1 MQKPSLHRYPKTLVC
16 FNLFVLLQFAG
27 AHAQQTDLLVR
38 ALDRNGKATAL
49 YEKLVVVSGVATLSA
64 TPDGAGEPIEPW
76 AIFFHL
82 KSNAGS
88 AAPVNGKL
96 RVGDSSGN
104 PVGWIDAKHLKT
116 WNTRFILDPIEP
128 QRNRKFVVQLNGGGR
143 AEQNATPEGKRRY
156 ALILDPPKEE
166 KGDDTQYPIVV
177 YAGNVQ
183 GAGEQGTLA
192 RQRNELSSVKLEI
205 MFVIES
211 SDFMFY
217 ENKDENKSTI
227 DYIKSSIRGV
237 IADLR
242 QDEEVRNAV
251 RLGFA
256 EYKDN
261 VPRASFTSRL
271 TCDLTENYDQFSES
285 LDRMAPSKLDDD
297 WPDDII
303 SGLNEAVTNAT
314 WSENSVKHIILLGM
328 ASSQLNEKGLNPP
341 QSGEN
346 SILEKLASSKKDKGY
361 NKTGLTISRLISKGR
376 PQGGSSRVRSAKM
389 FHALHFGKDIF
400 MNAEIEDPEKARQEI
415 EQINSKVDE
424 FSESDLIEVLN
435 DAQLGPLVL
444 GCYRIRL
451 IEHQRKLAL
460 KQYQTIAKNNDE
472 ADGLFLSVE
481 PNSKATQ
488 QAVGS
493 LSQKIKGTFDL
504 LKKAR
509 DGQGMPSQNRNNNEI
524 SQPLFTLV
532 GAAAE
537 KFKDQPVIEGTATT
551 RNENGRQISVKKVM
565 ISRQELRRLRSTM
578 DSLHTKFRN
587 KTSKADRQDVGSILT
602 TMKEIIAETSAGQ
615 KMNAKTK
622 LKDLITDLPLRTA
635 ALDTSAADLA
645 LMSTD
650 SFKEWLDRIESAV
663 FRIDDLLNAEQD
675 WLTLSDQAVNDE
687 FTFLRLSEL
696 P

>member
-1 MQKPSLHRYPKTLVC
+1 MQKSHLHQHKYIPSLVC
-16 FNLFVLLQFAG
+16 LIVFLQMAD
-27 AHAQQTDLLVR
+27 ARAQRTELLVR
-38 ALDRNGKATAL
+38 ALDRNGKETAL

-64 TPDGAGEPIEPW
+64 TPTGTGEPIEPW

-82 KSNAGS
+82 KSNDGS

-96 RVGDSSGN
+96 RVGDSAGN

-183 GAGEQGTLA
+183 GAEEQGALA

-211 SDFMFY
+211 SDFMFLK
-217 ENKDENKSTI
+217 NKNEDKSTL

-237 IADLR
+237 ISDLH
-242 QDEEVRNAV
+242 QDDEIRNAV

-256 EYKDN
+256 EYKDT
-261 VPRASFTSRL
+261 VPKASFTSRL
-271 TCDLTENYDQFSES
+271 TCDLTDNFDQFSHS
-285 LDRMAPSKLDDD
+285 LDKMSASKLKDD
-297 WPDDII
+297 WPDDVI
-303 SGLNEAVTNAT
+303 SGLNEAVSNAS
-314 WSENSVKHIILLGM
+314 WSENSVKHIVLLGKT
-328 ASSQLNEKGLNPP
+328 SCQLNEKGQNPP
-341 QSGEN
+341 QTGTNDS
-346 SILEKLASSKKDKGY
+346 LESLMSEFTDKGY
-361 NKTGLTISRLISKGR
+361 NKTGLSISRMIAKGR

-389 FHALHFGKDIF
+389 FHALHFDRDFYK
-400 MNAEIEDPEKARQEI
+400 EIDEPDKLREAIDKIEEI
-415 EQINSKVDE
+415 IRPLSREE
-424 FSESDLIEVLN
+424 LLEVLKA
-435 DAQLGPLVL
+435 DG
-444 GCYRIRL
+444 I
-451 IEHQRKLAL
+451 IEIIQGYHTIKVIDYQRKLAL
-460 KQYQTIAKNNDE
+460 SQYQTISKNNDE
-472 ADGLFLSVE
+472 ADGLFMEVE

-488 QAVGS
+488 QAIGL

-509 DGQGMPSQNRNNNEI
+509 DGQGMPSQNQNNNEI

-565 ISRQELRRLRSTM
+565 VSRQELRRLRSTM

-615 KMNAKTK
+615 KMNA
-622 LKDLITDLPLRTA
+622 
-635 ALDTSAADLA
+635 
-645 LMSTD
+645 
-650 SFKEWLDRIESAV
+650 
-663 FRIDDLLNAEQD
+663 
-675 WLTLSDQAVNDE
+675 
-687 FTFLRLSEL
+687 
-696 P
+696 

>member
-183 GAGEQGTLA
+183 GTGEQGALA

-211 SDFMFY
+211 SDFMFLK
-217 ENKDENKSTI
+217 NKEEGKSRL
-227 DYIKSSIRGV
+227 DYIKGSIRGM
-237 IADLR
+237 IDNLR
-242 QDEEVRNAV
+242 KDEEIRNAV

-256 EYKDN
+256 EYKDS

-271 TCDLTENYDQFSES
+271 TCDLTDDYDQFSRS
-285 LDRMAPSKLDDD
+285 LDRMSASELKDD
-297 WPDDII
+297 WPDDVI
-303 SGLNEAVTNAT
+303 SGLNEAVTNAS
-314 WSENSVKHIILLGM
+314 WSENSVKHIILLGKT
-328 ASSQLNEKGLNPP
+328 SCQLSEKGQNPP
-341 QSGEN
+341 ESG
-346 SILEKLASSKKDKGY
+346 ASGKVEDLISELTDKGY
-361 NKTGLTISRLISKGR
+361 NKTGLSISRLIAKGR
-376 PQGGSSRVRSAKM
+376 PQGGSSRIRSAKM
-389 FHALHFGKDIF
+389 FHALHFDEDIY
-400 MNAEIEDPEKARQEI
+400 EKIDNPDELREAV
-415 EQINSKVDE
+415 NKVDDIIRTITRE
-424 FSESDLIEVLN
+424 
-435 DAQLGPLVL
+435 QLLEALQDEQASFVIKMFHAL
-444 GCYRIRL
+444 KVID
-451 IEHQRKLAL
+451 HQRKLAL
-460 KQYQTIAKNNDE
+460 SQYQEIAKNNGE
-472 ADGLFLSVE
+472 ADGLFMPVK
-481 PNSKATQ
+481 PTSKAAQ
-488 QAVGS
+488 QAVES
-493 LSQKIKGTFDL
+493 LSQKIKNTFDL

>member
-1 MQKPSLHRYPKTLVC
+1 MQKSYLHQYKNILI
-16 FNLFVLLQFAG
+16 LFCLIVFHQLPEAR
-27 AHAQQTDLLVR
+27 AQRTELLVR
-38 ALDRNGKATAL
+38 ALDGNGQETAL

-64 TPDGAGEPIEPW
+64 TPTSTGEPIEPW

-82 KSNAGS
+82 KSNDGS
-88 AAPVNGKL
+88 AAPVNGKS
-96 RVGDSSGN
+96 RVGDSAGN

-128 QRNRKFVVQLNGGGR
+128 QRNRKFVIQLNGGGR

-183 GAGEQGTLA
+183 GAGEQGALA

-211 SDFMFY
+211 SDFMFI
-217 ENKDENKSTI
+217 ENKDEGKSRL
-227 DYIKSSIRGV
+227 DYIKDSIRGL

-242 QDEEVRNAV
+242 QDEGISKAV

-256 EYKDN
+256 EYKDS
-261 VPRASFTSRL
+261 VPKASFTSRL
-271 TCDLTENYDQFSES
+271 TCDLTDDYQQFSRS
-285 LDRMAPSKLDDD
+285 LDQMSASKLKDD
-297 WPDDII
+297 WPDDVI
-303 SGLNEAVTNAT
+303 SGLNEAVTNAS
-314 WSENSVKHIILLGM
+314 WSENSVKHIVLLGK
-328 ASSQLNEKGLNPP
+328 ASCQLNEIGDNPP

-346 SILEKLASSKKDKGY
+346 NSLEKLVGAKIDKGY
-361 NKTGLTISRLISKGR
+361 NKTGLSITRLIAKGR

-389 FHALHFGKDIF
+389 FHALHFDKDIF
-400 MNAEIEDPEKARQEI
+400 KDGEIENPEETRK
-415 EQINSKVDE
+415 QINTINSTVDN
-424 FSESDLIEVLN
+424 FSEAELLQVLGEPE
-435 DAQLGPLVL
+435 LGPVVIV
-444 GCYRIRL
+444 CYQVRIM
-451 IEHQRKLAL
+451 EYQRKLAFS
-460 KQYQTIAKNNDE
+460 QYQSIAKNNDE
-472 ADGLFLSVE
+472 ADGLFMAVE
-481 PNSKATQ
+481 PTSKAAQ
-488 QAVGS
+488 QAIES
-493 LSQKIKGTFDL
+493 LSQKIKSTFDL

-565 ISRQELRRLRSTM
+565 VSRQELRRLRSTM

-675 WLTLSDQAVNDE
+675 WLSLSDQAVNDE

>member
-1 MQKPSLHRYPKTLVC
+1 
-16 FNLFVLLQFAG
+16 VLLQFAD
-27 AHAQQTDLLVR
+27 ARAQQTDLLVR

-64 TPDGAGEPIEPW
+64 TPTSTGEPIEPW

-82 KSNAGS
+82 KSNDGS
-88 AAPVNGKL
+88 AAPVNGKS
-96 RVGDSSGN
+96 RVGDSAGN

-128 QRNRKFVVQLNGGGR
+128 QRNRKFVVQVNGGGR

-156 ALILDPPKEE
+156 ALILDQPKEE

-183 GAGEQGTLA
+183 GTGEQGALA

-211 SDFMFY
+211 SDFMFL
-217 ENKDENKSTI
+217 ENKEEGKSRLQ
-227 DYIKSSIRGV
+227 YIKDSIRDL

-242 QDEEVRNAV
+242 QDDAVGKAV

-256 EYKDN
+256 EYKDS
-261 VPRASFTSRL
+261 VPLASFTSRL
-271 TCDLTENYDQFSES
+271 TCDLTNNYDQFSRS
-285 LDRMAPSKLDDD
+285 LDEMSASKLKDD
-297 WPDDII
+297 WPDDVI
-303 SGLNEAVTNAT
+303 SGLNEAVSNAN
-314 WSENSVKHIILLGM
+314 WSENSVKHIVLLGKT
-328 ASSQLNEKGLNPP
+328 SCQLHEKGQNPP
-341 QSGEN
+341 ESGATGKVDDLLSEF
-346 SILEKLASSKKDKGY
+346 IEKGY
-361 NKTGLTISRLISKGR
+361 NKTGMSINRLIAKGR
-376 PQGGSSRVRSAKM
+376 PQGGSSRIRSAKM
-389 FHALHFGKDIF
+389 FHALHFDEDIYERID
-400 MNAEIEDPEKARQEI
+400 NPDKIREAVA
-415 EQINSKVDE
+415 KVDE
-424 FSESDLIEVLN
+424 IIRPLTKEQLLEVLKDEQAFFVIN
-435 DAQLGPLVL
+435 TFHSLKV
-444 GCYRIRL
+444 

-460 KQYQTIAKNNDE
+460 SQYQTIAKNNDE
-472 ADGLFLSVE
+472 ADGLFMAVE
-481 PNSKATQ
+481 PNSKAAQ
-488 QAVGS
+488 LAVGS

-565 ISRQELRRLRSTM
+565 VSRQELRRLRSTM

-675 WLTLSDQAVNDE
+675 WLSLSDQAVNDE

>member
-16 FNLFVLLQFAG
+16 FSLFVLLQFAG

-183 GAGEQGTLA
+183 GTGEQGALA

-211 SDFMFY
+211 SDFMFL
-217 ENKDENKSTI
+217 ENKEEGKSRL
-227 DYIKSSIRGV
+227 DYIKDSIRGM
-237 IADLR
+237 IDEIR
-242 QDEEVRNAV
+242 QDEEVRKAV

-256 EYKDN
+256 EYKDS
-261 VPRASFTSRL
+261 VPKASFTSRL
-271 TCDLTENYDQFSES
+271 TCDLTDDYDLFSRS
-285 LDRMAPSKLDDD
+285 LDRMSASKLKDD
-297 WPDDII
+297 WPDDVI
-303 SGLNEAVTNAT
+303 SGLNEAVSNAS

-328 ASSQLNEKGLNPP
+328 TSFQLNEKGQNPP
-341 QSGEN
+341 DSGSNSTLESLMSEN
-346 SILEKLASSKKDKGY
+346 RDKGY
-361 NKTGLTISRLISKGR
+361 NKTGLSINRLIAKGR
-376 PQGGSSRVRSAKM
+376 PQGGASRIRSAKM
-389 FHALHFGKDIF
+389 FHALHFDRDIYKE
-400 MNAEIEDPEKARQEI
+400 MDEPEKVREAVVEVNEI
-415 EQINSKVDE
+415 IAPLSRAE
-424 FSESDLIEVLN
+424 LIEVIQ
-435 DAQLGPLVL
+435 DDRVTK
-444 GCYRIRL
+444 I
-451 IEHQRKLAL
+451 IEAAYILKVIDYQRKLAL
-460 KQYQTIAKNNDE
+460 SQYQTIAKNNDE
-472 ADGLFLSVE
+472 ADGLFMPVE
-481 PNSKATQ
+481 PNSKAAE
-488 QAVGS
+488 QAIGA
-493 LSQKIKGTFDL
+493 LSQKIKSTFDL

-509 DGQGMPSQNRNNNEI
+509 DGQGMPSQNRDNNEI

-565 ISRQELRRLRSTM
+565 VSRQELRRLRSTM

>member
-1 MQKPSLHRYPKTLVC
+1 MQHSYINGFKNIAACFSLILV
-16 FNLFVLLQFAG
+16 LQLPEAN
-27 AHAQQTDLLVR
+27 AQRTELMVR
-38 ALDRNGKATAL
+38 AVDKNGKETAL

-64 TPDGAGEPIEPW
+64 SPTGTGEPIEPW

-82 KSNAGS
+82 KNNDGTS
-88 AAPVNGKL
+88 APVNGKF
-96 RVGDSSGN
+96 RVGDSMGN
-104 PVGWIDAKHLKT
+104 SIGWIDAKHLKV

-128 QRNRKFVVQLNGGGR
+128 QQNRKFVVHLAGEGR
-143 AEQNATPEGKRRY
+143 AEQNETPEGKRRY

-177 YAGNVQ
+177 YSGNVQ
-183 GAGEQGTLA
+183 GLGEQGALA

-205 MFVIES
+205 VFVIES
-211 SDFMFY
+211 SDFMFI
-217 ENKDENKSTI
+217 ENKEEGKSRL
-227 DYIKSSIRGV
+227 DYIKDSIRGL

-242 QDEEVRNAV
+242 QDDEVGKAV

-256 EYKDN
+256 EYKDS

-271 TCDLTENYDQFSES
+271 TCDLTDDFDQFSRS
-285 LDRMAPSKLDDD
+285 LDQMSASKLKDD
-297 WPDDII
+297 WPDDVI
-303 SGLNEAVTNAT
+303 SGLNEAVTNAG
-314 WSENSVKHIILLGM
+314 WSENSVKHIILLGK
-328 ASSQLNEKGLNPP
+328 ASCQLNEKGQNPP

-346 SILEKLASSKKDKGY
+346 SNLEKLVGAKIDKGY
-361 NKTGLTISRLISKGR
+361 NRAGLSITRLIAKGR

-389 FHALHFGKDIF
+389 FHTLHFDKDIF
-400 MNAEIEDPEKARQEI
+400 KDEGIENPEETRKNINKVNSAVADLSEAEL
-415 EQINSKVDE
+415 
-424 FSESDLIEVLN
+424 FEVLKEPE
-435 DAQLGPLVL
+435 LGPVVIL
-444 GCYRIRL
+444 CYQVRIM
-451 IEHQRKLAL
+451 EYQRKLAL
-460 KQYQTIAKNNDE
+460 SQYQSIAKNNDE
-472 ADGLFLSVE
+472 ADGLFLAVE
-481 PNSKATQ
+481 PTSKAAQ
-488 QAVGS
+488 QAIGS
-493 LSQKIKGTFDL
+493 LSQKIKSTFDL

-509 DGQGMPSQNRNNNEI
+509 DGQGMPSQNRDNNEI

-532 GAAAE
+532 GAAAQ

-565 ISRQELRRLRSTM
+565 VSRQELRRLRSTM

-587 KTSKADRQDVGSILT
+587 KTSKAERQDVGSILI

-635 ALDTSAADLA
+635 ALETSAADLA

-650 SFKEWLDRIESAV
+650 SFKEWLDRMESAV

-675 WLTLSDQAVNDE
+675 WLALSDQAVNDE

>member
-1 MQKPSLHRYPKTLVC
+1 MQKPSLYRYPKTLVC
-16 FNLFVLLQFAG
+16 FSLFVLLQFAD
-27 AHAQQTDLLVR
+27 ARAQQTDLLVR

-104 PVGWIDAKHLKT
+104 PAGWIDAKHLKT

-183 GAGEQGTLA
+183 GAGEQGALA

-211 SDFMFY
+211 SDFMFL
-217 ENKDENKSTI
+217 ENKEEGKSRL
-227 DYIKSSIRGV
+227 DYIKDSIRGM
-237 IADLR
+237 INEIR
-242 QDEEVRNAV
+242 QDEDIRKAV

-256 EYKDN
+256 EYKDS
-261 VPRASFTSRL
+261 VPKASFTSRL
-271 TCDLTENYDQFSES
+271 TCDLTDDYDHFSRS
-285 LDRMAPSKLDDD
+285 LDRMAPSKLEDD
-297 WPDDII
+297 WPDDVI
-303 SGLNEAVTNAT
+303 SGLNEAVTNAS
-314 WSENSVKHIILLGM
+314 WSENSVKHIILLGKT
-328 ASSQLNEKGLNPP
+328 SCQLHEKGQNPP
-341 QSGEN
+341 ESG
-346 SILEKLASSKKDKGY
+346 SSGKVEDLLSEYIDKGY
-361 NKTGLTISRLISKGR
+361 NKTGMSINRLIAKGR
-376 PQGGSSRVRSAKM
+376 PQGGSSRIRSAKM
-389 FHALHFGKDIF
+389 FHALHFDEDIYEKID
-400 MNAEIEDPEKARQEI
+400 NPDEIRKAVVE
-415 EQINSKVDE
+415 VDE
-424 FSESDLIEVLN
+424 IIQPLTRDQLREVLK
-435 DAQLGPLVL
+435 DEQAYFVIKILHGLKV
-444 GCYRIRL
+444 IV
-451 IEHQRKLAL
+451 HQRKLAL
-460 KQYQTIAKNNDE
+460 TQYQMIAKNNDE
-472 ADGLFLSVE
+472 ADGLFMSVE
-481 PNSKATQ
+481 PTSKAAQ
-488 QAVGS
+488 QAIGA
-493 LSQKIKGTFDL
+493 LSKKIKSTFDL

-565 ISRQELRRLRSTM
+565 VSRQELRRLRSTM

>member
-1 MQKPSLHRYPKTLVC
+1 MQKSYLHQYKIILI
-16 FNLFVLLQFAG
+16 LFCLIVFQQLPEAR
-27 AHAQQTDLLVR
+27 AQRTELLVR
-38 ALDRNGKATAL
+38 ALDGNGQETAL

-64 TPDGAGEPIEPW
+64 TPTSTGEPIEPW

-82 KSNAGS
+82 KSNDGS
-88 AAPVNGKL
+88 AAPVNGKS
-96 RVGDSSGN
+96 RVGDSAGN

-183 GAGEQGTLA
+183 GAGEQGALA

-211 SDFMFY
+211 SDFMFMV
-217 ENKDENKSTI
+217 NKNEDKSTL
-227 DYIKSSIRGV
+227 DYVKNSIKGV

-242 QDEEVRNAV
+242 KDEEVKGAV

-256 EYKDN
+256 EYKDT
-261 VPRASFTSRL
+261 VPKASFTSRL
-271 TCDLTENYDQFSES
+271 TCDLTDNFDQFSRS
-285 LDRMAPSKLDDD
+285 LDKMSASKLKDDF
-297 WPDDII
+297 PDDVL
-303 SGLNEAVTNAT
+303 SGLNEAVSNAS
-314 WSENSVKHIILLGM
+314 WSENSVKHIVLLGKT
-328 ASSQLNEKGLNPP
+328 SCQLNAKGQNPP
-341 QSGEN
+341 QTGINDS
-346 SILEKLASSKKDKGY
+346 LESLMSEFMAQGY
-361 NKTGLTISRLISKGR
+361 NGTGLSISRLIAKGR
-376 PQGGSSRVRSAKM
+376 PQGGSSRIRSAKM
-389 FHALHFGKDIF
+389 FHALHFDRDIYK
-400 MNAEIEDPEKARQEI
+400 EIDDPDDVRKAINKIEEI
-415 EQINSKVDE
+415 IRPLTREQ
-424 FSESDLIEVLN
+424 LLEVLKA
-435 DAQLGPLVL
+435 DEILDIIQAYYKIKVL
-444 GCYRIRL
+444 DY
-451 IEHQRKLAL
+451 QRKLAL
-460 KQYQTIAKNNDE
+460 SQYQTIAKNNDE
-472 ADGLFLSVE
+472 ADGLFMEVE
-481 PNSKATQ
+481 PNSIATQ
-488 QAVGS
+488 QAIGL
-493 LSQKIKGTFDL
+493 LSQKIKSTFDL

-565 ISRQELRRLRSTM
+565 VSRQELRRLRSTM

-675 WLTLSDQAVNDE
+675 WLSLSDQAVNDE